1 MILTVGMLHAG
12 INLWA
17 LQPPQRSRFSLVELV
32 ELMED
37 HRVGMDSDLQDMLPC
52 GVCMITEMQ
61 EDTVQMRPNQDELLQ
76 FQ

>member
-1 MILTVGMLHAG
+1 MPTVSMLHAG

-17 LQPPQRSRFSLVELV
+17 LQPPQRSALSSAELV

-37 HRVGMDSDLQDMLPC
+37 HRVRKDSDLEDILPC

-61 EDTVQMRPNQDELLQ
+61 EETVQMRPNQDELLPSQ
-76 FQ
+76 